1 MDVLFA
7 GDWSKYV
14 LPEFIFIGSYCLCPG
29 FWSHH
34 KSSGKT
40 IFLFPLDADTSDF
53 QVYTIL
59 PSFGCIKLQNH
70 GEKRRNDP
78 FKNKKQLIEAP
89 PKELS
94 SHNRFKDFYQHT
106 SYLHSKFPTGPKCHA
121 LPVLSQGRSL
131 LLGSVL
137 SPLSNGTSKQKKNH
151 AHQLPTPSTETR
163 FYLRYQL
170 CLRGQYQQK

>member
-106 SYLHSKFPTGPKCHA
+106 SYFIPSFPQVQNVMHCQCSLRAALCCSGLSFLLCQMGLLSK
-121 LPVLSQGRSL
+121 
-131 LLGSVL
+131 
-137 SPLSNGTSKQKKNH
+137 KKNH

>member
-137 SPLSNGTSKQKKNH
+137 SPLSNGTSKQKKKIM
-151 AHQLPTPSTETR
+151 PTNCQP
-163 FYLRYQL
+163 L
-170 CLRGQYQQK
+170 QQKQGST